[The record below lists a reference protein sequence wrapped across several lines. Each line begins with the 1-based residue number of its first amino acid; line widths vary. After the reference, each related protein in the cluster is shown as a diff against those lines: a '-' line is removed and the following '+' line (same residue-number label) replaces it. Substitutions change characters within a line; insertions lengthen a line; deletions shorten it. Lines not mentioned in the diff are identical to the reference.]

1 VEWDPTSPNELRDEM
16 LTNPIKVEDGFLYVP
31 TGPGLGT
38 DVDLDF
44 IEEHQLDEGVEIAG
58 KPRGRRWNS

>member
-1 VEWDPTSPNELRDEM
+1 M
-16 LTNPIKVEDGFLYVP
+16 LTNPVKIENGDLYVP

-38 DVDLDF
+38 ELDMDF
-44 IEEHQLDEGVEIAG
+44 VKEFELKEGGVEIAG